1 MTEPILHQY
10 PTSPFAEKIRRV
22 LAFKGL
28 AWRAVEIPMVMPKPD
43 VEALTGGY
51 RKTPILQ
58 IGADI
63 YCDTALICDVLEHLQ
78 PEPTLYP
85 LHAKGLSRIVAHW
98 ADNQMFWAA
107 MGHSFHPRG
116 AAQVMAGQTPEQ
128 AKAFGEDRMK
138 MRVAVPRM
146 PPADATGAYRSHLRR
161 IANMLEEGEFLLGLQ
176 PSIADFAVYHPLWFT
191 RHRAT
196 PMATIFETTPSV
208 LEWMDR
214 IAALGEE
221 RRSPM
226 TPAEAIDVAR
236 AATPAPLDAAE
247 PFQDDHGIALGARVT
262 VASDAFGPEPTEG
275 ELVAATRMHYTLR
288 REDPR
293 AGTVHVHFPRMGYVM
308 RAVKPA

>member
-1 MTEPILHQY
+1 MADLILHQY

-28 AWRAVEIPMVMPKPD
+28 PWRGVEIPMVMPKPD

-63 YCDTALICDVLEHLQ
+63 WCDTALICDVLEHLQ
-78 PEPTLYP
+78 PEPALYP
-85 LHAKGLSRIVAHW
+85 SHAKGLSRILAQW
-98 ADNQMFWAA
+98 ADNLMFWAA
-107 MGHSFHPRG
+107 MGHSFHPKG
-116 AAQVMAGQTPEQ
+116 AAQVLAGQTPEQ
-128 AKAFGEDRMK
+128 AKVFADDRAK

-146 PPADATGAYRSHLRR
+146 PPADAAGAYRSHLRR
-161 IANMLEEGEFLLGLQ
+161 LANMLEEAPYLLGQQ
-176 PSIADFAVYHPLWFT
+176 PCVADFAVYHPLWFT

-196 PMATIFETTPSV
+196 PMAGIFDSTPGV

-214 IAALGEE
+214 IAALPDTRAGTIA
-221 RRSPM
+221 SG
-226 TPAEAIDVAR
+226 EAIAIAA
-236 AATPAPLDAAE
+236 AATPAPLGDE
-247 PFQDDHGIALGARVT
+247 PFQDDHGIPLGSRVT
-262 VASDAFGPEPTEG
+262 VTGDAFGPEPAEG

-293 AGTVHVHFPRMGYVM
+293 AGLVHVHFPRMGYLLRVP
-308 RAVKPA
+308 RPA